1 MSNLLQQEKER
12 GWSNNGGAK
21 WFIFETTAKQNKFM
35 MEKINKFNPKVE
47 NIKESATGNVDVR
60 SLLIN
65 SNKIHA
71 NRVDEIRAAFKGQ
84 LRVDYLLAAEIRD
97 NNNGNF
103 HILGGRKYE
112 DHVCEQIEQFAEKQD
127 LDYLL
132 EKRILG
138 PNGEIDIILIT
149 DNTSKSLENNLLK
162 HLRNCDNYR
171 IFKEKNQ

>member
-1 MSNLLQQEKER
+1 
-12 GWSNNGGAK
+12 
-21 WFIFETTAKQNKFM
+21 

-47 NIKESATGNVDVR
+47 HIKQEATGNVQVR

-65 SNKIHA
+65 SNKIHK
-71 NRVDEIRAAFKGQ
+71 NKVEEIRNAFNGQ
-84 LRVDYLLAAEIRD
+84 LRVDYLLTAEIRD

-112 DHVCEQIEQFAEKQD
+112 DHVAEQIKQVAD
-127 LDYLL
+127 KNNIEYLM

-149 DNTSKSLENNLLK
+149 NNTTNSFENKLLR
-162 HLRNCDNYR
+162 HLRNCDKYS
-171 IFKEKNQ
+171 IFKENIR